1 MARVTISDIDEG
13 DTLNIESVNDSIDSW
28 NSVSKQI
35 NGDNVRV
42 QGLDQRLF
50 RPVIRSPPTSY
61 QGGTSSLEA
70 HGPTASWS
78 PVKPGGNW
86 AMVQPYWN
94 AGDGDR
100 ILLKASLQFYMTP
113 RLVWSVGTGHIPW
126 VRFRLEVAHP
136 NDKNN
141 STGWYEVP
149 TTERQFSFDH
159 MYAGKA
165 DTSTTH
171 HYGFDPHTPL
181 DATCTIVT
189 LIDTDK
195 LTQGSNTPVFRIVY
209 RATQQDGVVYTGV
222 AASGTD
228 VHPDTTLYPR
238 AEIEDTPS
246 VYIGFTDFSATTY
259 RR

>member
-1 MARVTISDIDEG
+1 MARVTISDIEEG

-28 NSVSKQI
+28 NSASKQI

-50 RPVIRSPPTSY
+50 RPVIRSPSTPYSAPTSS
-61 QGGTSSLEA
+61 GLVA
-70 HGPTASWS
+70 HSTVAGHVWS
-78 PVKPGGNW
+78 PVKPDGDW

-136 NDKNN
+136 NDKN
-141 STGWYEVP
+141 SATGWYEVP
-149 TTERQFSFDH
+149 QTDRQFSFDH

-165 DTSTTH
+165 DTSTTP

-181 DATCTIVT
+181 EATCTIVT
-189 LIDTDK
+189 LISSSMQIKGAQESDV
-195 LTQGSNTPVFRIVY
+195 PVFRIVY
-209 RATQQDGVVYTGV
+209 KATQQDGVVYSGV
-222 AASGTD
+222 ASVDDPSVG
-228 VHPDTTLYPR
+228 
-238 AEIEDTPS
+238 AEVEDTPS